1 MFVGYLLEVWNKD
14 NEKVLEQNFE
24 NDLETAVGKAGRLAG
39 VMTKGKGTVVI
50 VKRYFNDSTHEIED
64 TDVMEL

>member
-39 VMTKGKGTVVI
+39 VMIKGKGTVVI
-50 VKRYFNDSTHEIED
+50 VKRYFSTKEKRFSI
-64 TDVMEL
+64 